1 MLRLGMMCSM
11 RSRQLLALVALLLPT
26 ASAAAAVSHGTLHG
40 TVTRGPTSPVCSAS
54 VPCSAPVANTVIT
67 FTRAGITRSARTDL
81 HGRYKIELPAGYY
94 VIGTQVLMVGP
105 PLRPAKVHVRAA
117 HADEIDFTID
127 TGIR

>member
-1 MLRLGMMCSM
+1 MGALPPLHSSLPIFFM
-11 RSRQLLALVALLLPT
+11 SRHVP
-26 ASAAAAVSHGTLHG
+26 ASLMWNK
-40 TVTRGPTSPVCSAS
+40 PS